1 MAMMDQ
7 SIRELLSDLEEYDDA
22 AIHGAFIQSL
32 RVNEGERL
40 RAVLRMLQATDETEP
55 RLLARLL
62 KEHPLLCDLIPN

>member
-1 MAMMDQ
+1 MAIMDQ
-7 SIRELLSDLEEYDDA
+7 SIQELICDLEEYDDA
-22 AIHGAFIQSL
+22 SIHYAFIQVL
-32 RVNEGERL
+32 RVNEGERF